1 MLLSSSIFLRLML
14 ENETDSTEDDTI
26 STMPLVR
33 VITTLRPI
41 YFNEAFIQLLFF
53 FVQNGDKKFIPSL
66 WNGDIGV
73 RDKILNALSFF
84 HFFFHPIS
92 YLLSFSILRIFLY
105 PFPLSLPFPIL
116 FYKDYISRLESQ
128 K

>member
-1 MLLSSSIFLRLML
+1 MLLSSPIFLRLML
-14 ENETDSTEDDTI
+14 ENETDSTEDDTM

-53 FVQNGDKKFIPSL
+53 FVQNGDKKIIPSL

-73 RDKILNALSFF
+73 RDKILNAPFLFF
-84 HFFFHPIS
+84 HFFFHPFS
-92 YLLSFSILRIFLY
+92 CLLSFSILRIFLY

-116 FYKDYISRLESQ
+116 FYKDYRS
-128 K
+128 